1 MHGRYASRAWLVAMR
16 FLQGRYASHAWLVA
30 MRLAHG
36 CYASR
41 AWLLFAAS
49 RRVAA
54 RRGSASASARTLD
67 RLDRLDD
74 DDDDDDGNDDDGDDY
89 NDKRIIVDDAPLRY
103 TRLTAKQ
110 RRMLL

>member
-1 MHGRYASRAWLVAMR
+1 MAAMR
-16 FLQGRYASHAWLVA
+16 H
-30 MRLAHG
+30 AHG
-36 CYASR
+36 FF
-41 AWLLFAAS
+41 FAAS
-49 RRVAA
+49 RRRAA
-54 RRGSASASARTLD
+54 RERGSASAGARTLD